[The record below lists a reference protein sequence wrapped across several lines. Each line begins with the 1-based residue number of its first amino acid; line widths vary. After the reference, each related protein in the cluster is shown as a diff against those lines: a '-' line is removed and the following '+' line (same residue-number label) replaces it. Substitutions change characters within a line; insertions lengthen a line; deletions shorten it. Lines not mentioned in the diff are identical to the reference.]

1 MLFRTFD
8 RRRKEEGE
16 VLFKRGEEVT
26 LAVVKAG
33 REGKSCR
40 SWQGSRIR
48 KRRGCTLYSGV
59 GLGGGEGGFG
69 GGEVEVDF

>member
-1 MLFRTFD
+1 MLF

-16 VLFKRGEEVT
+16 VLFKRGEQVT
-26 LAVVKAG
+26 SAWSKQVG
-33 REGKSCR
+33 RERVAEVGR
-40 SWQGSRIR
+40 GAGSG
-48 KRRGCTLYSGV
+48 RGGGVQCSGV

>member
-40 SWQGSRIR
+40 GAGSG
-48 KRRGCTLYSGV
+48 RGRGGVQYSGV